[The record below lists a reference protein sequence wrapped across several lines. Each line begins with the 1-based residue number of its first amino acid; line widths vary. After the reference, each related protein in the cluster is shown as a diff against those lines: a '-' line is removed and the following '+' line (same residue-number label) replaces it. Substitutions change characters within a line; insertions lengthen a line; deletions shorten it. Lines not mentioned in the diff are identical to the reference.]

1 MDSETSG
8 TGFGGYLQAIR
19 LKRGIS
25 LEKVSEETR
34 IGLGTLKAIEQEALD
49 ELPAEVFLKGFLRS
63 YAAFIDADSDEA
75 VRRYESQR
83 DVNSKISSI
92 EQMPKK
98 LSTGSLW
105 KFILAL
111 LVLALVIFISVFGMQ
126 YLHFSERS
134 SVGHRTGGID
144 MPALQAGLNPLSS
157 RGFL

>member
-1 MDSETSG
+1 MDSNTAG

-25 LEKVSEETR
+25 LEKVSAETR
-34 IGLGTLKAIEQEALD
+34 IGLGTLKAIEQEALG

-63 YAAFIDADSDEA
+63 YAAFVDADGDE
-75 VRRYESQR
+75 VIRRYESQR

-92 EQMPKK
+92 EHVPKK

-111 LVLALVIFISVFGMQ
+111 LVLALVIFISVVAMP
-126 YLHFSERS
+126 YLHHSKRS
-134 SVGHRTGGID
+134 SAETLLGYRAP
-144 MPALQAGLNPLSS
+144 PAAQAGLNRPLSK
-157 RGFL
+157 GLL

>member
-1 MDSETSG
+1 MDGDTSG

-34 IGLGTLKAIEQEALD
+34 IGLGTLKAIEQESLD
-49 ELPAEVFLKGFLRS
+49 DLPAEVFLKGFIRAYS
-63 YAAFIDADSDEA
+63 AFINADGDEA
-75 VRRYESQR
+75 IRRYESQR
-83 DVNSKISSI
+83 DVNMKISSI

-126 YLHFSERS
+126 YLHHSERS
-134 SVGHRTGGID
+134 SVD
-144 MPALQAGLNPLSS
+144 PPAGDQAVPNLRAGLNPLSS
-157 RGFL
+157 RGFK

>member
-1 MDSETSG
+1 MDSDTSG
-8 TGFGGYLQAIR
+8 AGFGGYLQAIR

-63 YAAFIDADSDEA
+63 YSAFINADGDEA

-83 DVNSKISSI
+83 DVNRKISSI

-134 SVGHRTGGID
+134 FVEPRTGD
-144 MPALQAGLNPLSS
+144 QAMPALQAGLNPLSS